1 MKLEIL
7 DRARQDLIEGFHFY
21 ESQQAGLGA
30 YFLSNLYSKIESLR
44 IYGGIH
50 QKAYKQFHRALADR
64 FPFAI
69 YYTVSANAVYV
80 QAVVDCRRKP
90 SWIRHHL
97 RDASDF

>member
-50 QKAYKQFHRALADR
+50 QKAYKQFHRALADL
-64 FPFAI
+64 FPFGI
-69 YYTVSANAVYV
+69 YYTVYENTVYV
-80 QAVVDCRRKP
+80 HAVLDCRRDP
-90 SWIRHHL
+90 VLIRKRL
-97 RDASDF
+97 SD